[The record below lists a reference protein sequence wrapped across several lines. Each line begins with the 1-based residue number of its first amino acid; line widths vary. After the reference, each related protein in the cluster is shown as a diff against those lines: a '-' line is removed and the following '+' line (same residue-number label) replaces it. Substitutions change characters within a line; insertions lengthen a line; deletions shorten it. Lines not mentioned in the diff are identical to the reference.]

1 MMGIRVAK
9 FLAVSMAVILTTAS
23 LAAPLSRP
31 FALPIAAKA
40 LEQSK
45 DGKGWLESGVIKVP
59 FVQAEA
65 SFKAVLSQSGWRFRN
80 VVTLGR
86 ANSQNLYTWH
96 RGGNELTLMLSRIDV
111 NRTAFS
117 WGLSKAGK

>member
-1 MMGIRVAK
+1 MMGIGWAK
-9 FLAVSMAVILTTAS
+9 ILTVPTAAFWAMAS

-65 SFKAVLSQSGWRFRN
+65 SFKAALSQGGWKLRN

-96 RGGNELTLMLSRIDV
+96 RGSNELTLMLRRIDV

>member
-1 MMGIRVAK
+1 MGIGMTQ
-9 FLAVSMAVILTTAS
+9 FLAVSMAAFMTAAS

-31 FALPIAAKA
+31 FALPIAAKV

-65 SFKAVLSQSGWRFRN
+65 SFKTALSQGGWRFRN

-86 ANSQNLYTWH
+86 ANGHGLYTWY
-96 RGGNELTLMLSRIDV
+96 RGGNELTLMLRRIDV

-117 WGLSKAGK
+117 WGLANAGK

>member
-1 MMGIRVAK
+1 MGIRWTK
-9 FLAVSMAVILTTAS
+9 FLALSTAACLTMAS

-31 FALPIAAKA
+31 FTLPIAAKA

-65 SFKAVLSQSGWRFRN
+65 SFKASE
-80 VVTLGR
+80 
-86 ANSQNLYTWH
+86 
-96 RGGNELTLMLSRIDV
+96 RGDAWKGQQPEPLHVASRQQ
-111 NRTAFS
+111 
-117 WGLSKAGK
+117 